1 MFGFNDFD
9 QLGQERV
16 FTERDYWLPLAL
28 LHCFA
33 NGFDHAINIAVSGD
47 KELAL
52 LLRCD
57 VSHVTRCWTNV
68 ECWRTDRHDV
78 VDLARVNDPDKL
90 VAHHDYMQIRRR

>member
-1 MFGFNDFD
+1 MFGFNYVD

-16 FTERDYWLPLAL
+16 FTERDDWLSLAL

-33 NGFDHAINIAVSGD
+33 NSFDNAINIAVSSD
-47 KELAL
+47 EEPAL

-57 VSHVTRCWTNV
+57 VGYVARCWTNV
-68 ECWRTDRHDV
+68 KCWRTDRHDV

-90 VAHHDYMQIRRR
+90 VAHHDRMQIRR